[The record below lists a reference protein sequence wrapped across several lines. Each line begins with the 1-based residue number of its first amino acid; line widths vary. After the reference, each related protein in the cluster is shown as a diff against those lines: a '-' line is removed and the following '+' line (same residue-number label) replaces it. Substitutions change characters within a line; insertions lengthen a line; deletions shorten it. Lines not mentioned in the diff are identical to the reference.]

1 MIIKQLLSVL
11 EKNFSNASQEEIEY
25 QFEIPKNLRQDFLL
39 MSPLEWS
46 VSEERKK
53 FAKENPPKTARI
65 HVQILVGR
73 K

>member
-1 MIIKQLLSVL
+1 
-11 EKNFSNASQEEIEY
+11 
-25 QFEIPKNLRQDFLL
+25 

-65 HVQILVGR
+65 HVQILIGI